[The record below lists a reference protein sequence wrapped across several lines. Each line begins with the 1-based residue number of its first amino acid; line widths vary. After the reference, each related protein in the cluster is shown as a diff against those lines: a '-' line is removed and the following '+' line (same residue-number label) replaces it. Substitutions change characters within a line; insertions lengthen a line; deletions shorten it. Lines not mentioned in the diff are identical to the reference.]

1 MRKTQ
6 AISGLTVSGVVLSAA
21 AGMAVYWAYRRLK
34 AMGEGHGAG
43 MPPVRAAG
51 PGAMRFPPRHW
62 DRVDQAS
69 DESFPA
75 SDPPA
80 LR

>member
-1 MRKTQ
+1 MRTRY
-6 AISGLTVSGVVLSAA
+6 AVPTIVLSAA

-34 AMGEGHGAG
+34 AIGEGHEVQLVRGAG
-43 MPPVRAAG
+43 RE
-51 PGAMRFPPRHW
+51 AMRFPPRQW

-80 LR
+80 LT